1 MVLFYESWKRNFL
14 NPLFYFVSIGAG
26 LAFTAFFTAFNTITA
41 IKVSA
46 ILFLSIIFFSL
57 LMAFITKDKQ
67 DVIEVAKRIANNGN
81 HNLALKILVKERK
94 RAVNNEYCLKLDLE
108 IGTVYYSM
116 EQYQQAVDILSEILK
131 NDETEWT
138 WKVYFQLAKALSHT
152 RGYFSDE
159 VLDAY
164 LSCVKH
170 RKKFDEYGKG
180 DLKPDI
186 CLCHEISEIY
196 RVKKKYT
203 ASNMWFRDEM
213 LLQDAY
219 CDIGIKNKIK
229 DLLEK
234 AAELANKNLAEDAL
248 RLYEE
253 AAYLIE
259 NHISTDCDKYA
270 MVQLEMG
277 QLFWK
282 GYVVPRYD
290 LALGC
295 FQKSIEIKRKYMSD
309 LPKELSDLFAYVLPD
324 MQELCKKS
332 LDIIRELYSEF
343 WKKRGSR
350 SEQDVDDIRSL
361 IDSRNAVIDKC
372 EEVLGLFEEV
382 FPEDSLVL
390 AEIYRLIGEVYKW
403 YPLDHDGCVAAA
415 VYLEK
420 VAKIWRKYKNDKLIQ
435 KKLASLL
442 VDLGGTFV
450 MQKDYETGLSY
461 RIEALKII
469 RNVENVDIADIGY
482 IEVSLKCLYEEIV
495 QSKTVDYNSFLESNG
510 LSTVIESVQVQP
522 LGNGWVNVKVTL
534 LGGEV
539 GFIGTMSMGSR

>member
-1 MVLFYESWKRNFL
+1 MILFYESWKRNFS

-26 LAFTAFFTAFNTITA
+26 LAFTAFFTVFNTITA
-41 IKVSA
+41 IKASGIVFLYI
-46 ILFLSIIFFSL
+46 ILFSL
-57 LMAFITKDKQ
+57 LMAFIMKDKQ
-67 DVIEVAKRIANNGN
+67 NVIEVAKRIDDNGN
-81 HNLALKILVKERK
+81 HNLALKVLVKARK
-94 RAVNNEYCLKLDLE
+94 RTVDSEYCLKLDLE
-108 IGTVYYSM
+108 IGSVYYSM

-152 RGYFSDE
+152 KGYFSDE

-164 LSCVKH
+164 LNCVKH

-186 CLCHEISEIY
+186 GLCHEISEIY

-203 ASNMWFRDEM
+203 ESNIWFRDEM
-213 LLQDAY
+213 LLRDAY

-229 DLLEK
+229 DLHK
-234 AAELANKNLAEDAL
+234 RAADFANKNLTEDAL

-277 QLFWK
+277 QLLWK
-282 GYVVPRYD
+282 GYAVPRYD

-332 LDIIRELYSEF
+332 LDIIRELYREF
-343 WKKRGSR
+343 RKKRDSC
-350 SEQDVDDIRSL
+350 SEQDRDDIQSL

-372 EEVLGLFEEV
+372 EEILGLFEEV

-390 AEIYRLIGEVYKW
+390 AEVYRLIGEAYKW
-403 YPLDHDGCVAAA
+403 LPLNHDGCVAAA

-435 KKLASLL
+435 KRLASLL
-442 VDLGGTFV
+442 VDLGGTFG

-461 RIEALKII
+461 RLEALRLI
-469 RNVENVDIADIGY
+469 RNVENVDIVDIGL
-482 IEVSLKCLYEEIV
+482 IEVSLKGMYEETA
-495 QSKTVDYNSFLESNG
+495 QSKTVDYNSFLENNG

-522 LGNGWVNVKVTL
+522 LGNGWGNVKVTL
-534 LGGEV
+534 LGGKGE
-539 GFIGTMSMGSR
+539 FTCTMTMGSR